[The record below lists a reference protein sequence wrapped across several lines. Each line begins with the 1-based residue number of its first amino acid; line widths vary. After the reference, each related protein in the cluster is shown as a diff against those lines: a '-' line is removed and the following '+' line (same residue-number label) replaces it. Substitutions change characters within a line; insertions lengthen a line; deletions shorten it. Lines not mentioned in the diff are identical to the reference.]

1 MTMVDLSLAFVTG
14 HPRAMA
20 LLDAEGRVVVHS
32 RGWIRQEG
40 PIPDLVGTPVVKGE
54 HLLGALERSSHP
66 DAAAVDR
73 MIREVLSE
81 GQPTVQAEIRARCG
95 ADHDR
100 SVVVVTAMRV
110 DGRRAVCLEFLPTTP
125 PRRAGIPESE
135 TPFREVVETLESVV
149 FVTSPGIAGAQ
160 RVIHYVSPAYER
172 VWGRPRSLLRD
183 EPTSFLE
190 SVHPDDRDGV
200 AANLWR
206 ESQGSWDREFRI
218 VRPGGGLRWIHS
230 RAFPVRNGKGDV
242 DRVVTLA
249 TDVTPRHE
257 VTEALRRS
265 RDELDQMVDRAPVAL
280 ILHQRGQ
287 VLKAN
292 RVAARYLGED
302 HPASVTRI
310 DLMDRIHPEDR
321 ALSDPIDGT
330 GPRPADRV
338 IRLRATEGE
347 WVGYRAAST
356 RVTHGSGEPVSLL
369 ALWGPHTPAS
379 PAPDATSSEVADFF
393 DAAPLGTVLIDADGR
408 AVRAN
413 AYWTGLVGWNEHAPS
428 GAPLWALLPDDEQ
441 RRARAALRALH
452 TGRISAVHAE
462 VDLSHGAGHRIP
474 VGLHASVVGEPGGQ
488 ARVLVLAEDLT
499 GRRAA
504 MERARQ
510 VDRFRSLSR
519 LAGGIAHDFNN
530 LMTVVTGH
538 AELVLDE
545 LPHDSH
551 TAVDVREIRAAGLRA
566 ASLTDELLTYSR
578 RRPGEPVALDLGRLL
593 RQMEPEL
600 RETVGSEIDV
610 VLDVA
615 PGTARVEADAGQL
628 ERLVDQLAANARDA
642 MPDGGR
648 LALSVRQRDDDWVQL
663 SVTDTGEGIP
673 GDVVDHIFEPFF
685 STRPPS
691 HASGLGLAL
700 VHGIV
705 EERGG
710 RIEVRSDVGEGTTFS
725 VLLPKAQTDH
735 ATDDEPAD
743 PPTPSAASDEQ
754 AEGSGTDPQPADQPA
769 DVQAQVPDDDATH
782 SAEMSGSDAQG
793 AGSTAVTAPGPSSAI
808 AADVPTFVDVA
819 ADAPPPDLVESPW
832 TMGSAES
839 ATLLPADVLFVD
851 GEDSVLRLGIRL
863 LEREGF
869 RVHGASTG
877 AEAITRLSTRSSLPD
892 LVVSDARLRDLDVDT
907 FVSAVRTV
915 SPTLPVLL
923 LSAFDPHDDRVP
935 RGPALSMLQKP
946 FNGEELLISVRRALR
961 RRRND

>member
-20 LLDAEGRVVVHS
+20 LLDGEGRVAVHS

-54 HLLGALERSSHP
+54 HLLAALERSSHP

-73 MIREVLSE
+73 MIREVLSD
-81 GQPTVQAEIRARCG
+81 GQPTVQAEIRARCD

-110 DGRRAVCLEFLPTTP
+110 GGRRAVCLEFLPTTP

-149 FVTSPGIAGAQ
+149 FVTSPPVVGRQ

-172 VWGRPRSLLRD
+172 VWGRPRALLRD
-183 EPTSFLE
+183 EPNSFLDA
-190 SVHPDDRDGV
+190 VHPEDRDGV
-200 AANLWR
+200 AEHLWR
-206 ESQGSWDREFRI
+206 ESNGSWDREFRI
-218 VRPGGGLRWIHS
+218 VRPGGGVRWIHA
-230 RAFPVRNGKGDV
+230 RAFPVRNGRGDV

-249 TDVTPRHE
+249 SDVTPRQE

-265 RDELDQMVDRAPVAL
+265 RDELDQMVDHAPVAL
-280 ILHQRGQ
+280 ILHQRGE

-292 RVAARYLGED
+292 RVAAHYVGED
-302 HPASVTRI
+302 HPASVTRV
-310 DLMDRIHPEDR
+310 DLMERIHPDDR
-321 ALSDPIDGT
+321 SLADPVEGT

-338 IRLRATEGE
+338 IRLRAASGE
-347 WVGYRAAST
+347 WVGYRAASV
-356 RVTHGSGEPVSLL
+356 RLTHGSGDPVGLL
-369 ALWGPHTPAS
+369 ALWGPHTPALPLS
-379 PAPDATSSEVADFF
+379 AVATPDREAESRPEPDPGPPAPIEPEAPVELDAEALHDGTLF
-393 DAAPLGTVLIDADGR
+393 DAAPLAMLVIDAEG
-408 AVRAN
+408 APLRAN
-413 AYWTGLVGWNEHAPS
+413 ARWTGLLGWHEYPA
-428 GAPLWALLPDDEQ
+428 GEAPLWTLVPEAQQ
-441 RRARAALRALH
+441 RRALAALRALRGGLVTTLH
-452 TGRISAVHAE
+452 TDVELLHA
-462 VDLSHGAGHRIP
+462 AGHRTP
-474 VGLHASVVGEPGGQ
+474 VALHASILPGERAEPS
-488 ARVLVLAEDLT
+488 VLVIAEDLT
-499 GRRAA
+499 DRRAA
-504 MERARQ
+504 VERERQ
-510 VDRFRSLSR
+510 ADRFRALSR

-545 LPHDSH
+545 LPRDSR
-551 TAVDVREIRAAGLRA
+551 AAGDVREIRAAGLRA

-578 RRPGEPVALDLGRLL
+578 RRRGQPVELDLGRLL

-600 RETVGSEIDV
+600 LETVGDGIDV
-610 VLDVA
+610 VIDVA
-615 PGTARVEADAGQL
+615 PGTARVEADAVQM
-628 ERLVDQLAANARDA
+628 ERLIDQLASNARDA

-648 LALSVRQRDDDWVQL
+648 LALSVRQKDDDWVVL
-663 SVTDTGEGIP
+663 AVTDTGEGMA

-685 STRPPS
+685 STRPPT

-710 RIEVRSDVGEGTTFS
+710 RIDVRSAEGEGTTFAVVLPASGPAAKLETVSPEAIAPDS
-725 VLLPKAQTDH
+725 VA
-735 ATDDEPAD
+735 
-743 PPTPSAASDEQ
+743 
-754 AEGSGTDPQPADQPA
+754 PQ
-769 DVQAQVPDDDATH
+769 DVAPDSVAPRTDATQA
-782 SAEMSGSDAQG
+782 SAHGEPPRLAEPVE
-793 AGSTAVTAPGPSSAI
+793 STPHP
-808 AADVPTFVDVA
+808 AA
-819 ADAPPPDLVESPW
+819 DLVESPW
-832 TMGSAES
+832 SAAPDDA

-851 GEDSVLRLGIRL
+851 GEDSVLRLGVRL

-877 AEAITRLSTRSSLPD
+877 AEAVTRLSTRASLPD

-923 LSAFDPHDDRVP
+923 LSAFDPHDDRIP
-935 RGPALSMLQKP
+935 RGPGLRMLQKP
-946 FNGEELLISVRRALR
+946 FNGEELLVAVRRALR
-961 RRRND
+961 SRR